1 MTIKSKRDWFELGYV
16 FDFETRCLKNYK
28 TGEIADV
35 QLYNWLFDEVCS
47 FSYEGDLD
55 KYLHRCVTKE
65 RKWFFFTKEYYDFPE
80 TNYSGVDAQDYVY
93 YVNGENRG
101 FCRVDDEFIFDEK
114 TLWCNMEEYYEL
126 TNKWYDIA
134 EIDID
139 EWLDDSSYDT
149 FEHLEIISSYVKPF
163 KGITWLER

>member
-1 MTIKSKRDWFELGYV
+1 MKSKRDWFELGYV

-80 TNYSGVDAQDYVY
+80 INYSGVDTQDYVY
-93 YVNGENRG
+93 YVNGKNRG
-101 FCRVDDEFIFDEK
+101 FCRVDDEFIFDEN

-126 TNKWYDIA
+126 TEKWYD
-134 EIDID
+134 
-139 EWLDDSSYDT
+139 LDDDDMNWLNVYYDT
-149 FEHLEIISSYVKPF
+149 FEHLQKISDLVRGYRNIS
-163 KGITWLER
+163 WLER

>member
-1 MTIKSKRDWFELGYV
+1 MKSKRDWFEEGYV

-47 FSYEGDLD
+47 FSYENDLD

-65 RKWFFFTKEYYDFPE
+65 KEWLFFTKEYYDFPE
-80 TNYSGVDAQDYVY
+80 TNYISGVDSHDYVY
-93 YVNGENRG
+93 YVNEKNRG
-101 FCRVDDEFIFDEK
+101 FCRVDDEFIFDEN

-126 TNKWYDIA
+126 TEKWYDI
-134 EIDID
+134 DD
-139 EWLDDSSYDT
+139 DMDWLNVCYDT
-149 FEHLEIISSYVKPF
+149 FEHFQKISDLIRGYRNIS
-163 KGITWLER
+163 WLER

>member
-1 MTIKSKRDWFELGYV
+1 MKSKRDWFELGYV

-55 KYLHRCVTKE
+55 KYLHRCVTMEKI
-65 RKWFFFTKEYYDFPE
+65 WFFFTKEYYDFPE
-80 TNYSGVDAQDYVY
+80 SNYISGVDTQDYVY
-93 YVNGENRG
+93 YVNGKNRG
-101 FCRVDDEFIFDEK
+101 FCMVYDEYIFDK
-114 TLWCNMEEYYEL
+114 NTLWCNMEEYYEL

-134 EIDID
+134 EVDTD
-139 EWLDDSSYDT
+139 ELLDSSYDT
-149 FEHLEIISSYVKPF
+149 FEHLKTISSYVKPF

>member
-35 QLYNWLFDEVCS
+35 QLYNWLFDEVCY

-65 RKWFFFTKEYYDFPE
+65 RKWFFFTKE
-80 TNYSGVDAQDYVY
+80 Y

-134 EIDID
+134 EVDID

-149 FEHLEIISSYVKPF
+149 FKHLETISSYVKPF
-163 KGITWLER
+163 KGISWLER

>member
-16 FDFETRCLKNYK
+16 FDFDTRCLKNYK

-65 RKWFFFTKEYYDFPE
+65 TIWFFFTKEYYDFPE
-80 TNYSGVDAQDYVY
+80 SNYISGVDIHDYVY
-93 YVNGENRG
+93 YVNGKNRG
-101 FCRVDDEFIFDEK
+101 FCQVDDEFIFDEK

-134 EIDID
+134 DESIEDKISDIS
-139 EWLDDSSYDT
+139 WLY
-149 FEHLEIISSYVKPF
+149 
-163 KGITWLER
+163 R

>member
-1 MTIKSKRDWFELGYV
+1 MTMKSKRDWFELGYV

-35 QLYNWLFDEVCS
+35 QLYTWLWDEYCT
-47 FSYEGDLD
+47 FTYNGDLD

-65 RKWFFFTKEYYDFPE
+65 KIWFFFTKEYYDFPE
-80 TNYSGVDAQDYVY
+80 TNYISGVDTQDYVY

-101 FCRVDDEFIFDEK
+101 FCRVDDEYIFDK
-114 TLWCNMEEYYEL
+114 DTLWCNMEEYYKL
-126 TNKWYDIA
+126 TEKWYEIA
-134 EIDID
+134 DVDND
-139 EWLDDSSYDT
+139 EWLDSSYDT
-149 FEHLEIISSYVKPF
+149 FEHLETISSYVKPF

>member
-1 MTIKSKRDWFELGYV
+1 MTIKSKRNWFELGYV

-35 QLYNWLFDEVCS
+35 QLYIWLFDEVCS
-47 FSYEGDLD
+47 FSYENDLD

-65 RKWFFFTKEYYDFPE
+65 KRLFFFTKEYYDFPE
-80 TNYSGVDAQDYVY
+80 INYSGVDTQDYVY

-101 FCRVDDEFIFDEK
+101 FCMVDDEFIFDEN

-126 TNKWYDIA
+126 TEKWYDI
-134 EIDID
+134 DD
-139 EWLDDSSYDT
+139 DVNWLNVSYDT
-149 FEHLEIISSYVKPF
+149 FEHLQKISDLVRDYRNIS
-163 KGITWLER
+163 WLER